1 MTHNTKASKTKST
14 QETRG
19 ICFVLVSSYFWAG
32 GLLWSVAVDIY
43 SDRHSTGEHY
53 LSLSW
58 QVPVADSFLVVTSFQ
73 GWQFF
78 WLEPMHAV
86 LMLSQSLWIH
96 TCISSVASGRH
107 FPWSHPPAL
116 ALTVFFPSLLHRSQ
130 SL

>member
-14 QETRG
+14 QETLG

-58 QVPVADSFLVVTSFQ
+58 QVSVADSFLVVTSF
-73 GWQFF
+73 
-78 WLEPMHAV
+78 
-86 LMLSQSLWIH
+86 
-96 TCISSVASGRH
+96 
-107 FPWSHPPAL
+107 
-116 ALTVFFPSLLHRSQ
+116 
-130 SL
+130 